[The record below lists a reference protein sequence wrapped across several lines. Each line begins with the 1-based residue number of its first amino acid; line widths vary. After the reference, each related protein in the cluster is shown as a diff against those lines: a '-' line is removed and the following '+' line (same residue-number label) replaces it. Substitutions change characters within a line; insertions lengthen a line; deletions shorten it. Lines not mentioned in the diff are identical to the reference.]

1 MRRQSRFFGT
11 YVPTGGWLHRT
22 RVLLKLGAV
31 AAISIVVLA
40 LRNPVVDACVFA
52 VLLACGLT
60 SRLRLG
66 QVLSP
71 LRAIW
76 IFVALIIAFHLIFSD
91 AANALVMVSKLIV
104 CVQAAGL
111 LMLTSSIGQLL
122 EAFAVLVRPLRFL
135 GVDAERVALTA
146 ALTVRS
152 IPFMAQLVGQ
162 SADAARAR
170 GLERSIQ
177 ARSVPVVLGAVKFAQ
192 DTGRALDAR
201 GLGD

>member
-11 YVPTGGWLHRT
+11 YVPTGGWMHRAP
-22 RVLLKLGAV
+22 VLVKLGTV

-52 VLLACGLT
+52 VLLACGLS

-76 IFVALIIAFHLIFSD
+76 IFVVLIIAFHLIFSD
-91 AANALVMVSKLIV
+91 AAQALVMVSKLIV